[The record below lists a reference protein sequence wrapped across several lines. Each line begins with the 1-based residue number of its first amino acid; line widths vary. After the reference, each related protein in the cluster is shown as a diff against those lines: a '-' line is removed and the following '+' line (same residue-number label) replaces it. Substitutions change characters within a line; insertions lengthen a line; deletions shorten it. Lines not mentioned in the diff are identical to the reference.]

1 MIISLHYP
9 LLIIL
14 CVICLLNS
22 LDLFQKYVIAA
33 KEMADEKFFVVLVI
47 KDIAT
52 LVL

>member
-14 CVICLLNS
+14 SVICLLNT
-22 LDLFQKYVIAA
+22 LDLFQKYVIAT
-33 KEMADEKFFVVLVI
+33 KEMADENYFVVLVI